1 MQGSLSVER
10 MCRVA
15 AASRAT
21 FYRWLEPSPPVEEE
35 VEVREAIQAVV
46 LAHRRRYGYRRV
58 TRELRS
64 RGWLVNPQA
73 YGAVDEPR
81 QPVGSPATCTTDR
94 CQHPELHHVWR
105 LDGRSQPDPA
115 RSYVI
120 IYVIGD

>member
-1 MQGSLSVER
+1 MPMQGSLSVER

-64 RGWLVNPQA
+64 RGWLVNHKRMARLMSQDNLLAAQPRAPQTDA
-73 YGAVDEPR
+73 
-81 QPVGSPATCTTDR
+81 SP
-94 CQHPELHHVWR
+94 
-105 LDGRSQPDPA
+105 
-115 RSYVI
+115 RSYI
-120 IYVIGD
+120 MWEA